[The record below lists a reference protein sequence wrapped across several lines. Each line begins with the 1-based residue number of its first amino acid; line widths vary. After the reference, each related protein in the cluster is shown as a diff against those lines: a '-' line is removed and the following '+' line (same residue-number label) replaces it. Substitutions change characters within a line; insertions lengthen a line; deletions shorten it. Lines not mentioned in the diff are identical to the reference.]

1 MKGSYPLVVEQI
13 IIIVENLFHE
23 SAWTRMDKA
32 LCGDP
37 NFRAIRLTISL
48 GGYIGRNRLA
58 DKSIVLAM
66 PGLYSEGRVRVRY
79 MADED
84 AR

>member
-1 MKGSYPLVVEQI
+1 MVEQI

-37 NFRAIRLTISL
+37 NFRAIQLTISL
-48 GGYIGRNRLA
+48 GGHIGWDRLA
-58 DKSIVLAM
+58 DKSIVSAM
-66 PGLYSEGRVRVRY
+66 PGLFSDGRVRVKY
-79 MADED
+79 MADAD
-84 AR
+84 VQ